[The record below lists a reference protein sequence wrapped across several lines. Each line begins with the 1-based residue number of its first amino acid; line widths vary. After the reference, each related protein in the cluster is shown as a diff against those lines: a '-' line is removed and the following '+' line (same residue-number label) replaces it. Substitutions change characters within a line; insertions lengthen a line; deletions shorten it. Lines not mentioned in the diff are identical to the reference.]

1 MPQLFPHS
9 ANSSVRVSL
18 VILVSVV
25 AALAWVG
32 VSLQYGPYTT
42 RQGQA
47 REQPV
52 PFSHAHHVGGLGLDC
67 RYCHTS
73 VEGTAFAGIP
83 PTKTCM
89 NCHAQIWSGSS
100 MLAPVRDSFLTGSS
114 LRWTRV
120 HDLPDF
126 VYFQHDIHLAKGVGC
141 QSCHGDVDRMAL
153 MYQDKSL
160 QMRWCLDC
168 HRAPEKYL
176 RPKDQVFNTEYRY
189 PANQLALG
197 RELIQQYHVRS
208 PQDITSCS
216 TCHR

>member
-18 VILVSVV
+18 VILVTVV

-32 VSLQYGPYTT
+32 VSYQYGPYTT
-42 RQGQA
+42 RQGQT

-73 VEGTAFAGIP
+73 VEGSSFAGIP

-100 MLAPVRDSFLTGSS
+100 MLAPVRDSFRTGESI
-114 LRWTRV
+114 RWTKV

-126 VYFQHDIHLAKGVGC
+126 VYFQHDIHIAKGVGC
-141 QSCHGDVDRMAL
+141 QSCHGDVDRMPL
-153 MYQDKSL
+153 MYQAKSL

-176 RPKDQVFNTEYRY
+176 RPKDQIFNTEYTY

-197 RELIQQYHVRS
+197 RQLIQQYHVRS

-216 TCHR
+216 TCHH